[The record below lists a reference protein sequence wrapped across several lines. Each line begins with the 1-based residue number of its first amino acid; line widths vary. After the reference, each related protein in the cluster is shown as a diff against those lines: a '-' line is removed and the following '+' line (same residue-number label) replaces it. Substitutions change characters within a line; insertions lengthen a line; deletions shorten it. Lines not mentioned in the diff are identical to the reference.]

1 MMKVPY
7 NYLPEQFPKP
17 GTTRERNITSRIL
30 DRIKD
35 VAIRGDF
42 TLGNEVEEFEND
54 WSQAVGSEYSIGM
67 SNGTDAIAIALDAA
81 GLQVGEE
88 VITSPLSFIATSG
101 AIIQAGGKPVFVDVI
116 SPTSPNI
123 SLNGVSNH
131 QLEHTR
137 WFVPVLWAG
146 STAGFDSWE
155 NLPSGSHV
163 IYDAAQAV
171 NARVAD
177 RQLGFFPWID
187 ALTYSLHPL
196 KNINVWGDGGMIATN
211 SRSIDYNARLL
222 RNHGLV
228 GRDQWVRPG
237 FNSRLSTVQAAVGLE
252 VLPSLEPMATSRQL
266 NAVHLI
272 ENLSEVEG
280 VIPPDTSHNE
290 RNGWH
295 LFQVIVEGNRK
306 ECVEFL
312 NERGVEAKIHYDTPL
327 HLQEAMRPLG
337 HAPGDF
343 PNAELFCRQNVTLP
357 IHEYLTPDQVDY
369 IVDVFIEWSKGGA

>member
-1 MMKVPY
+1 
-7 NYLPEQFPKP
+7 
-17 GTTRERNITSRIL
+17 
-30 DRIKD
+30 
-35 VAIRGDF
+35 
-42 TLGNEVEEFEND
+42 
-54 WSQAVGSEYSIGM
+54 
-67 SNGTDAIAIALDAA
+67 
-81 GLQVGEE
+81 
-88 VITSPLSFIATSG
+88 
-101 AIIQAGGKPVFVDVI
+101 
-116 SPTSPNI
+116 
-123 SLNGVSNH
+123 
-131 QLEHTR
+131 
-137 WFVPVLWAG
+137 
-146 STAGFDSWE
+146 
-155 NLPSGSHV
+155 
-163 IYDAAQAV
+163 
-171 NARVAD
+171 
-177 RQLGFFPWID
+177 
-187 ALTYSLHPL
+187 
-196 KNINVWGDGGMIATN
+196 MIATN

-369 IVDVFIEWSKGGA
+369 MVDVFIEWSKGGA